1 VNSISK
7 QGILHH
13 VELYVDDLR
22 VCKEFWDWLLPLMG
36 YDVYQVWDQGI
47 SYRLHDTDIV
57 LVQTEQ
63 RFRKIP
69 YHRCHSGLNH
79 LAFHA
84 DSIEFIDDLTLQLR
98 QRGIPILY
106 ADRHPF
112 AGGEGYYAVFFED
125 PQRMKVEV
133 VYSAEKT

>member
-1 VNSISK
+1 MIRMSK

-22 VCKEFWDWLLPLMG
+22 VCKEFWGWFMPLMG
-36 YDVYQVWDQGI
+36 YEVYQAWDQGI
-47 SYRLHDTDIV
+47 SYRLHDTYIV

-84 DSIEFIDDLTLQLR
+84 DSIEFIDELTLQLR

-106 ADRHPF
+106 ADRHPY

-133 VYSAEKT
+133 VFSADNL